1 MKTRLLT
8 VELDLDKSGVQTV
21 EERRASKGVF
31 NIQPLSI
38 YIPVTHTVIL
48 RLAAKR
54 SNGWHAFRIFKA
66 HAKNREKECLF
77 LFSSVLKIVLKWNY
91 GSGGGINYKKLNK
104 AKTAQ
109 ATCEAHEK
117 QVKLKRVEVA
127 SSWLD
132 FPLLFSAGMDLTRG

>member
-1 MKTRLLT
+1 MKQAQFWFCFLFNKLVHKLSHIKDFFFFLITKWIAPGDNKMKTRLLT

-54 SNGWHAFRIFKA
+54 SNG
-66 HAKNREKECLF
+66 
-77 LFSSVLKIVLKWNY
+77 
-91 GSGGGINYKKLNK
+91 
-104 AKTAQ
+104 
-109 ATCEAHEK
+109 
-117 QVKLKRVEVA
+117 
-127 SSWLD
+127 
-132 FPLLFSAGMDLTRG
+132 